1 MCSTEC
7 RSSFELIFTFCL
19 VLIVLIIYNHLNIS
33 YDICCV
39 VGFIVFAWF
48 LIQLLYAV
56 LYIYC
61 ANVKKGIIN
70 SGLCA
75 VMVESAC
82 RLVLAVWI
90 HDYCLLC
97 TVNHRL

>member
-1 MCSTEC
+1 
-7 RSSFELIFTFCL
+7 